1 MNAAVRTAVIPLL
14 LTIFIAVPAVTA
26 EVPGD
31 PMIVRPGY
39 DTLRDNPPDTV
50 VKISFWE
57 LTPRSMI
64 IFTLL
69 AISPVL
75 VLPAE
80 LFFAV
85 KVYSLLGIR
94 RLTSKVVLENERR
107 KIIYRLV
114 QQNPGS
120 RLSTIVSDTNI
131 NRGTARYHLAMLE
144 LAGKVS
150 HVSLSGRSLYYENK
164 TGFSELEKKVL
175 WHLRNESRSKILYH
189 LLLSP
194 ANGSR
199 PGLADSLRISRPTV
213 TWHMQHL
220 IGDEIVSAKK
230 EGKTAVYSLNP
241 EALPVIRKYLEEP
254 AGS

>member
-1 MNAAVRTAVIPLL
+1 MAIPVRTAVIPLIL
-14 LTIFIAVPAVTA
+14 IFLIAVPSVTA
-26 EVPGD
+26 GLPGD

-39 DTLRDNPPDTV
+39 DTLRDDPPDTV

-57 LTPRSMI
+57 LTPRSMVV
-64 IFTLL
+64 FTLF

-94 RLTSKVVLENERR
+94 RLTNKVVLENERR

-120 RLSTIVSDTNI
+120 QLSTIVSDTNM

-144 LAGKVS
+144 LAGKIT
-150 HVSLSGRSLYYENK
+150 HVTFTGHSLYYETK
-164 TGFSELEKKVL
+164 TGYSRLEKQVL
-175 WHLRNESRSKILYH
+175 WHLQSESRTRILIQ
-189 LLLSP
+189 LLRSP
-194 ANGSR
+194 SGSR
-199 PGLADSLRISRPTV
+199 PELAAALGISRPSV
-213 TWHMQHL
+213 TWHMQQL
-220 IGDEIVSAKK
+220 VGDEIVSVKK
-230 EGKTAVYSLNP
+230 EGTTVTYELNP
-241 EALPVIRKYLEEP
+241 DAVPVVRKYLDGP